1 MGTGFTHMEWYRKSN
16 GEVVFGEIGCR
27 PGGARL
33 VDQMNFT
40 SDVDL
45 FVEWARA
52 ACWGHIDQLPARKYN
67 TAIIFKRA
75 QGQGRIRQVSGL
87 QGYLQRHGDA
97 VVVDALLRPGQPRR
111 DWKQTL
117 VSDGYLI
124 VRHPSWKGAVALADE
139 AARGIAL
146 IAE

>member
-1 MGTGFTHMEWYRKSN
+1 MEWYRKSN

-27 PGGARL
+27 PVGARL
-33 VDQMNFT
+33 LDPMNFT
-40 SDVDL
+40 SDTDL

-52 ACWGHIDQLPARKYN
+52 ACWGRVATLPARKYN

-75 QGQGRIRQVSGL
+75 QGQGRIRAVSGL
-87 QGYLQRHGDA
+87 QSYLRRHGDG
-97 VVVDALLRPGQPRR
+97 VMVDALLRPGQPRR

-124 VRHPSWKGAVALADE
+124 VRHPSWNGAVAMADE
-139 AARGIAL
+139 AARQIAL
-146 IAE
+146 FAE